1 MNRMTRG
8 MASKAVDSRS
18 VNRREMIDYIARMSQ
33 ELTDMAYQADC
44 KFVAYLLKMAT
55 MAAREEAS
63 REALENDPEECP
75 C

>member
-1 MNRMTRG
+1 MNKMTRR
-8 MASKAVDSRS
+8 MAEKAFNPDSVS
-18 VNRREMIDYIARMSQ
+18 RREMIDYIARMSQ

-55 MAAREEAS
+55 MAAREEAT

>member
-1 MNRMTRG
+1 MNKMSRRMAG
-8 MASKAVDSRS
+8 KAFESDTVS
-18 VNRREMIDYIARMSQ
+18 RREMIDYIARMSQ

-55 MAAREEAS
+55 MAAREEAT